1 MKVLNLFLF
10 CLEIFFSRKN
20 VFILEKKTP
29 PMFQIKR
36 KDFEK
41 F

>member
-1 MKVLNLFLF
+1 M
-10 CLEIFFSRKN
+10 EIFFPEECIY
-20 VFILEKKTP
+20 FEKKKKP

>member
-10 CLEIFFSRKN
+10 CLEIYF
-20 VFILEKKTP
+20 EKKNP

>member
-10 CLEIFFSRKN
+10 CLEIFFPEECIY
-20 VFILEKKTP
+20 FEKKNP